1 MDDAYEHESH
11 SRAPS
16 TQWQTHDLKAQEDLL
31 SLKVLQDPG
40 FLERVPTLS
49 PQNASSPEHSFAMAR
64 AHQVDA
70 VHQDAVSAQA
80 FQPSTLSTPA
90 SDSPR
95 AAFMPGGTTDSSMPT
110 PSQIQDT
117 HLRMIT
123 QEVTHR
129 VMDQLEAILPE
140 LIAST
145 LEDVLRGPE
154 QGERS

>member
-1 MDDAYEHESH
+1 MDDHDEHERH
-11 SRAPS
+11 SRAQS
-16 TQWQTHDLKAQEDLL
+16 TQWQSHDLKAQEDLL

-49 PQNASSPEHSFAMAR
+49 PPNASSPAHSGMPRSHSLDAL
-64 AHQVDA
+64 HQE
-70 VHQDAVSAQA
+70 SGFAQA
-80 FQPSTLSTPA
+80 RESSMLSTPV
-90 SDSPR
+90 SDAQQR
-95 AAFMPGGTTDSSMPT
+95 DFMPHGSTDLSIPT

-129 VMDQLEAILPE
+129 VLDQLEAILPE

-145 LEDVLRGPE
+145 LEEVLRGPDHE
-154 QGERS
+154 